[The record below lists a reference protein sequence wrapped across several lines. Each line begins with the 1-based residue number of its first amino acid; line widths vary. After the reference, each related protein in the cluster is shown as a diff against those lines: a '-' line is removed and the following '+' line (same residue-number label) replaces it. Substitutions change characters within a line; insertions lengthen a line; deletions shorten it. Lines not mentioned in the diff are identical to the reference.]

1 MAGLQTGFVFCVGNK
16 SFSGL
21 KSFLVHAVAMIMVGM
36 VIGLPNLNSQGIASL
51 VGVALGLPTFVV
63 GC

>member
-1 MAGLQTGFVFCVGNK
+1 
-16 SFSGL
+16 
-21 KSFLVHAVAMIMVGM
+21 MIMVGM